1 NNECFFN
8 SDLHVKLVNDL
19 SLAREQTQQFSS
31 SAFISEAHEC
41 QQLEAGHLWMQP
53 VKYMDFELGESSD
66 TVVFGTEKGTEIM
79 TTVLNTILEGKL
91 PFSNLQIDQ
100 VPRRKKMI
108 ELERQ
113 FQVTGPVSET
123 LSTLEDSQLGAL
135 LGEEVKSIM
144 VTISDKWDFESH
156 SPLPKRVVRT
166 YMGGEG
172 WKTWGKA
179 QELVDPS
186 RKDSY

>member
-1 NNECFFN
+1 CKDSNEFPIIWPQDRLEAHQQQTEDIKKAITKIFTCQRQAF
-8 SDLHVKLVNDL
+8 KLVSDL

-66 TVVFGTEKGTEIM
+66 TVVFGTEKGMEIM

-100 VPRRKKMI
+100 APRRKKMI

-113 FQVTGPVSET
+113 FRVTGPVSET

-135 LGEEVKSIM
+135 LGFIGLSQSPLVIIQDEEVKRYS
-144 VTISDKWDFESH
+144 K
-156 SPLPKRVVRT
+156 
-166 YMGGEG
+166 
-172 WKTWGKA
+172 
-179 QELVDPS
+179 
-186 RKDSY
+186 